1 MKRLMKAFKPLLM
14 MRTRGVSGPFFN
26 HHHKVGTKSM
36 PLSRSVGYA
45 YGEGGVLEPLIWIA
59 IPDQD
64 VSQGG
69 TWDIDLNDYVNGQ
82 NLTFSINTGSL
93 PTGITLNG
101 SLGTF
106 SGTVTNIGGS
116 GSVTFFATDSAG
128 QAVSSGTLSWTI
140 P

>member
-36 PLSRSVGYA
+36 PLSRSAGYA
-45 YGEGGVLEPLIWIA
+45 YGEGGVLEPLVWIA
-59 IPDQD
+59 IPDQN

-82 NLTFSINTGSL
+82 NLVFALNVGAP
-93 PTGITLNG
+93 PTGITLNAN
-101 SLGTF
+101 GTF
-106 SGTVTNIGGS
+106 SGTVTNIGGA
-116 GSVTFFATDSAG
+116 GSVSYTATDGAG
-128 QAVSSGTLSWTI
+128 QVAISGTQDWTI